1 MERLASRHLFR
12 NYSYYSQLKLKGHV
26 QSNTQTV
33 RYFSRNQP
41 PEKPQGFFARVIEN
55 IKTEFSQNPEIKEG
69 LAKFRQETQKLEDT
83 EAIRKA
89 REKFKVVEQ
98 ESEKNVS
105 EVLQSAKETF
115 KSGVEKAKEA
125 EFIKKTV
132 DKAKGAADEFS
143 KQGERFKN
151 TSTYKKISEVS
162 SSVEEELDNVDM
174 ISSLYRPPKKLLK
187 RAERSGLDMS
197 QRVVQPNEE
206 IIDVELHKDSKWSQ
220 NWKKFKDDNPYMNK
234 IFEFK
239 RNLDESDNP
248 IARVTKNFVDKI
260 SDTVG
265 GLFQTTDLS
274 NVLTEICK
282 VDPSFNINDFLI
294 DCEKFIIPNIL
305 ESLCQDQPDVLS
317 DWCHEAVFNVLYSPY
332 KEAKKLGLKINS
344 RIVDI
349 QNIELA
355 MGKMMDQG
363 PVLVIT
369 FQAQQLSY
377 VTDSKGNVV
386 EGDADKIMQNSYV
399 MAFCRDE
406 SDLDPK
412 TAWKLIDVAMQ
423 QSQFVF

>member
-1 MERLASRHLFR
+1 MERLVSRQLFR
-12 NYSYYSQLKLKGHV
+12 NYSYYNQLKLNGQI
-26 QSNTQTV
+26 QSSSHTV
-33 RYFSRNQP
+33 RHFSRNQV
-41 PEKPQGFFARVIEN
+41 PEKPKGFFARVVEN
-55 IKTEFSQNPEIKEG
+55 VKTEFSQNKEIKES

-83 EAIRKA
+83 DALRKA
-89 REKFKVVEQ
+89 REKFKVVEE
-98 ESEKNVS
+98 ESEKNVN
-105 EVLQSAKETF
+105 EAIKSAKDTF
-115 KSGVEKAKEA
+115 KSGVEKAREA

-132 DKAKGAADEFS
+132 DKARGAADEIS

-162 SSVEEELDNVDM
+162 SSVEQELDNVDM
-174 ISSLYRPPKKLLK
+174 ISSLYKAPKKLLK

-197 QRVVQPNEE
+197 QRVVQANEE
-206 IIDVELHKDSKWSQ
+206 AIDVEIHKDSKWSQ
-220 NWKKFKDDNPYMNK
+220 SWNKFKDDNPYMNK

-248 IARVTKNFVDKI
+248 FVRVTKNFVDKI

-282 VDPSFNINDFLI
+282 VDPSFNINEFII

-305 ESLCQDQPDVLS
+305 ESLCQDQPDILS

-349 QNIELA
+349 QNVELA
-355 MGKMMDQG
+355 MGKMMEQG

-386 EGDADKIMQNSYV
+386 EGDADKIVQNSYV

-406 SDLDPK
+406 SDLDPN
-412 TAWKLIDVAMQ
+412 TAWRLIDVAMQ